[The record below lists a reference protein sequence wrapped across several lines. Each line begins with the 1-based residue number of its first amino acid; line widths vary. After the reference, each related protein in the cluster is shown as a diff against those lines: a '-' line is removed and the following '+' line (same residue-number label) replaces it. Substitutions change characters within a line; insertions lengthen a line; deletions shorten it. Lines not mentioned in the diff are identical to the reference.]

1 MSNTCKDKQKFKTS
15 EAAAKAGLR
24 TKGAINE
31 FLRILDLPLF
41 RKLNSQYSNYANET
55 YGVKERLFSED
66 GDKAVPNRKAFKQI
80 DAIKG
85 IHYQIN
91 EDTIQSEEEVIQP
104 KASPEVIANMKKI
117 AEKMN
122 VSLQELATYAKE
134 TGLDTKDVNGVADL
148 MRGVIAIAEGKEEFT
163 LTEEV
168 VHIATAIIEQ
178 KDPKLITEMISKIGN
193 FAIYQRTFNEYKDNP
208 AYQLADGKP
217 DIRKIKKEAV
227 DKLITEVIV
236 NQGEGSEY
244 FPELASDENQS
255 LIRKFWNTI
264 LNWFKGEY
272 NNAGI
277 PLFQE
282 AAQAITEG
290 TFEGTVSDLTEGGVF
305 YQVTDAQKAIQDKL
319 NQTKDSIEKV
329 TDVKTNDPLLLDS
342 EEANNY
348 YAIRQPNGTLERIT
362 KRVTDRV
369 KAWYKSRFPSK
380 VFSEAEKKL
389 NEAKRNY
396 GVQGH
401 ADLEEIHNRYYNA
414 DGTKRDVPLDRPT
427 FFNLPN
433 ADMYNKLE
441 KYYTDLIAEI
451 TKNDQPGQETLIFS
465 EVIIYDEKNK
475 EAGTIDFLSVDP
487 NGKANILD
495 WKFMDIKGED
505 VAWFKQG
512 AFNIQLSTYADILKN
527 NYGIKS
533 FGMKR
538 AIPISMELKR
548 ENPKDPESNL
558 YLSGIAIG
566 SVNPSQIQDIKLIPI
581 SEETES
587 TGYEALDEVIG
598 RLNALLRQYTK
609 EEVTTEEEREFKIE
623 RLNTIRRAIRMAQ
636 GANNIA
642 PLIDVIEVMR
652 KDGERI
658 LEDYNTTYKDRPATS
673 EDSSNS
679 ELSDFAEEMNT
690 YIKYSDVFVNVAREI
705 GDLIYSEDMVA
716 DAVTEEEIDALKERK
731 QVLNNLREESDAIFK
746 SREAIVKASTAFAD
760 KHIGERNGTVG
771 LTKPEAVIRG
781 LASFFR
787 GVSELPT
794 RSLRLLHKLTQSAQI
809 KAMAESTA
817 EVKEIM
823 DIRELI
829 VKKGEDARKFIQ
841 KLYQKTTEG
850 GLVNKLIYKYSRE
863 FTDTIKRLA
872 EEGGDKEWLLNNIDV
887 AAYKEEAN
895 KIMESQIEKIKKNNY
910 PGNEKEVEAQKE
922 KYILET
928 ERLWNI
934 DREDFNGFDNYVLK
948 RHPLDKWYSE
958 EYKQVLADPDLKRLY
973 DFIVKFNQKANDVG
987 YINNMVTKTFLPFIR
1002 KEMAEEIAFDNNISP
1017 MKNFADMLRIKTE
1030 DVGYGRV
1037 NEVTGELENGIPKY
1051 YTYDFTQTEQGV
1063 NDFSDVSEDLFKNLI
1078 LYVQQV
1084 NKYKY
1089 LTEVEGQL
1097 KLIKT
1102 VEEFKGHLNTNRIN
1116 RVVTKDG
1123 KPEVLPGNEK
1133 NAKMYDDFLSILL
1146 YGQKYLD
1153 DSDQAI
1159 DINGA
1164 LNFVK
1169 RGINSV
1175 AGREVWK
1182 ETEGDP
1188 ISMVKTIEAANRGF
1202 QLKTLGF
1209 EFISGAV
1216 NAFGGNIQ
1224 VATQAGRYFKAR
1236 EFAANEAFLTGQSV
1250 TSRTGIQSAKD
1261 KEEMEAFAELVN
1273 TFMPLKDDPSYE
1285 MYKEAG
1291 LSKLTRGSFADMLM
1305 VFMRAPEQLIEK
1317 SIFLSLLQ
1325 NTMVENGKIV
1335 SIQEFVKNK
1344 YKDRFSSGAAYKQTK
1359 AKIDAEIETLKKTR
1373 SITATKK
1380 LEDGKLVIPG
1390 LDLTNRDELNRLTAL
1405 TRRISRD
1412 ATGGMSDGDINK
1424 MSTSIWTKSMMVF
1437 KGWIPKLLDTR
1448 FGEFRKI
1455 SDDFSVEIGE
1465 DGIPIGEKYDIGRIR
1480 LLGTVLGKGI
1490 LEGARNVQNIL
1501 LMNDAGI
1508 EAIDEMFEEFREKYE
1523 AETGEP
1529 LTISREDFMDLIR
1542 TNLRNQIKELTILLS
1557 LFGAMMALGFLA
1569 PDDDDDDKAS
1579 KNMHRYAQR
1588 VVDKFIG
1595 ELSFFYNP
1603 LEFQKLLSGSTFP
1616 AIGLISDIT
1625 RFTKH
1630 TMVEMTGVD
1639 FDSETSTEEARQKA
1653 MPTKYL
1659 FKMLPVTKPALTYA
1673 AVLSDDFAREYDIT
1687 IQKESSR

>member
-24 TKGAINE
+24 TQGAINE
-31 FLRILDLPLF
+31 FLKILDLPKF
-41 RKLNSQYSNYANET
+41 RKLNSQYSNYASET
-55 YGVKERLFSED
+55 YGVNERLFSED
-66 GDKAVPNRKAFKQI
+66 GDKAVPNRQAFKKI

-85 IHYQIN
+85 IHYQLS
-91 EDTIQSEEEVIQP
+91 EDTIQGEEEVIQP

-134 TGLDTKDVNGVADL
+134 TGLDTTDINGVADL

-178 KDPKLITEMISKIGN
+178 KDPKLVTEMISKIGN

-208 AYQLADGKP
+208 AYQLPNGKP

-236 NQGEGSEY
+236 NQGEASEY

-319 NQTKDSIEKV
+319 NQTKADIEKV
-329 TDVKTNDPLLLDS
+329 IDVKSNDPLLLDS

-348 YAIRQPNGTLERIT
+348 YVIRQPNGIVERIT

-369 KAWYKSRFPSK
+369 QAWYKSKFPSK

-389 NEAKRNY
+389 NEIKRTY
-396 GVQGH
+396 GIQGH

-414 DGTKRDVPLDRPT
+414 DGTKKLNPDQRPT

-441 KYYTDLIAEI
+441 KYYTDLIADI

-465 EVIIYDEKNK
+465 EVIVYDEKNK

-487 NGKANILD
+487 NGKANIFD

-598 RLNALLRQYTK
+598 RLNSLLRQYTK

-636 GANNIA
+636 GANNIV

-705 GDLIYSEDMVA
+705 GDLIYSDEMVA
-716 DAVTEEEIDALKERK
+716 DAVTEEEINAVKERK
-731 QVLNNLREESDAIFK
+731 EVLNNLRQESDAIFK
-746 SREAIVKASTAFAD
+746 SREAIIKSATAFAD

-794 RSLRLLHKLTQSAQI
+794 RSLRLLHKLTQSAQV

-817 EVKEIM
+817 EIKEIM
-823 DIRELI
+823 DIREIL
-829 VKKGEDARKFIQ
+829 VKKGGDVRKYIQ
-841 KLYQKTTEG
+841 QMYQKTEEG
-850 GLVNKLIYKYSRE
+850 GLVNRLIHRYSKE
-863 FTDTIKRLA
+863 FTSTVDKLA

-887 AAYKEEAN
+887 DAYKEEAN

-928 ERLWNI
+928 ERLWDI
-934 DREDFNGFDNYVLK
+934 ERDDFNGFNNYIIK

-958 EYKQVLADPDLKRLY
+958 EYKKVLADPDLKRLY
-973 DFIVKFNQKANDVG
+973 DFILNFNKKATDVG

-1002 KEMAEEIAFDNNISP
+1002 KEMAEEIAWDNTISP
-1017 MKNFADMLRIKTE
+1017 MKHFADSLRIKTE
-1030 DVGYGRV
+1030 DVGFGKV
-1037 NEVTGELENGIPKY
+1037 NEITAEIENGIPKY

-1102 VEEFKGHLNTNRIN
+1102 IEEFKGHLNTNRIN
-1116 RVVTKDG
+1116 RVIKKDG

-1133 NAKMYDDFLSILL
+1133 NAKMYDDFLNILL

-1153 DSDQAI
+1153 DSDKAI
-1159 DINGA
+1159 DVNA
-1164 LNFVK
+1164 VLNFVK
-1169 RGINSV
+1169 RGVNSI
-1175 AGREVWK
+1175 ANREIWK

-1188 ISMVKTIEAANRGF
+1188 ISMVKTIEAANKAF

-1224 VATQAGRYFKAR
+1224 VATQAGGYFKGR
-1236 EFAANEAFLTGQSV
+1236 EFLANETKLLKQTFNSEEE
-1250 TSRTGIQSAKD
+1250 
-1261 KEEMEAFAELVN
+1261 KEIFAQLIN

-1291 LSKLTRGSFADMLM
+1291 LSVLTRGSFSDLLM
-1305 VFMRAPEQLIEK
+1305 VFMRKPEQLIEK

-1335 SIQEFVKNK
+1335 SIPEFVKNK
-1344 YKDRFSSGAAYKQTK
+1344 YKEGRFSSGAAYKQVK
-1359 AKIDAEIETLKKTR
+1359 SKIDAEIETLKKTR
-1373 SITATKK
+1373 SIDATKK
-1380 LEDGKLVIPG
+1380 LEDGKLVVPG
-1390 LDLTNRDELNRLTAL
+1390 LDLNDLDQISRLTRL

-1508 EAIDEMFEEFREKYE
+1508 EAIDQMFEEFKEKYE
-1523 AETGEP
+1523 AETGEA

-1569 PDDDDDDKAS
+1569 PDDDDDDRAS

-1603 LEFQKLLSGSTFP
+1603 LEFQRLLSGSTFP
-1616 AIGLISDIT
+1616 AIGLTSDII

-1630 TMVEMTGVD
+1630 SMVEMTGVD
-1639 FDSETSTEEARQKA
+1639 FDSETSIEEARKKA

-1659 FKMLPVTKPALTYA
+1659 FKMLPVTKSALTYA

-1687 IQKESSR
+1687 IQKESNR

>member
-15 EAAAKAGLR
+15 EAATKSAMR

-31 FLRILDLPLF
+31 FLKILDLPLF

-55 YGVKERLFSED
+55 YNIKERLFLED

-80 DAIKG
+80 DTAKG
-85 IHYQIN
+85 IYYQISD
-91 EDTIQSEEEVIQP
+91 DTIQSEEEVIQP
-104 KASPEVIANMKKI
+104 KASAEVIANIKKI
-117 AEKMN
+117 AKKMN
-122 VSLQELATYAKE
+122 VSLQDLSTYAKE
-134 TGLDTKDVNGVADL
+134 TGLDTTDVNGIADL

-178 KDPKLITEMISKIGN
+178 KDPKIVTEMISKIGN
-193 FAIYQRTFNEYKDNP
+193 FAIYQRTLNQYKNNP
-208 AYQLADGKP
+208 AYQLANGKP

-236 NQGEGSEY
+236 NQGQGDEY

-282 AAQAITEG
+282 TAQAIVEG
-290 TFEGTVSDLTEGGVF
+290 TIEGTISDLTEGGIF
-305 YQVTDAQKAIQDKL
+305 YQITDAQKSIQDKL
-319 NQTKDSIEKV
+319 NETKANIEKV
-329 TDVKTNDPLLLDS
+329 TDVKSNDPLLLDT

-369 KAWYKSRFPSK
+369 KAWYKTRFPTK
-380 VFSEAEKKL
+380 VFSEAEKTL
-389 NEAKRNY
+389 NEAKRTY

-401 ADLEEIHNRYYNA
+401 SDLEEIHGRYYNT
-414 DGTKRDVPLDRPT
+414 DGTKKLNPDQRPT

-451 TKNDQPGQETLIFS
+451 TKNDKPGEETLIFS
-465 EVIIYDEKNK
+465 EVIVYDEKNK
-475 EAGTIDFLSVDP
+475 EAGTIDFLSIDP
-487 NGKANILD
+487 EGKANILD

-548 ENPKDPESNL
+548 ENPKDPDSNI

-587 TGYEALDEVIG
+587 TGYEALDKVIA

-679 ELSDFAEEMNT
+679 ELSDFAEEMNY
-690 YIKYSDVFVNVAREI
+690 YIKNSSIFSTISDEI
-705 GDLIYSEDMVA
+705 GDLIYSSEMEV
-716 DAVTEEEIDALKERK
+716 DAKTEEELDALKERK
-731 QVLNNLREESDAIFK
+731 DVLRKLDDESKKIRK
-746 SREAIVKASTAFAD
+746 SIAEITGAVTAFAD

-794 RSLRLLHKLTQSAQI
+794 RSLRLLYKLIQSAQI
-809 KAMAESTA
+809 KAMAESTN

-823 DIRELI
+823 DIRELL
-829 VKKGEDARKFIQ
+829 VKKGGDVRKYIQ
-841 KLYQKTTEG
+841 KIYQKTEEG
-850 GLVNKLIYKYSRE
+850 GLVNRLIHKYSKE
-863 FTDTIKRLA
+863 FTSTVDKLA
-872 EEGGDKEWLLNNIDV
+872 EEGGNKKWLLDNIDV

-895 KIMESQIEKIKKNNY
+895 KIMESQIDKINKNNY

-928 ERLWNI
+928 RRLWDI
-934 DREDFNGFDNYVLK
+934 ERDDFNGFNNYVIK

-958 EYKQVLADPDLKRLY
+958 EYKNILSDPDLNRLY
-973 DFIVKFNQKANDVG
+973 DFIVNFNKKANDVG

-1002 KEMAEEIAFDNNISP
+1002 KEMAEEIAWDNNISP
-1017 MKNFADMLRIKTE
+1017 MKNFADSLRIKTE

-1051 YTYDFTQTEQGV
+1051 YTYDFTRTEEGV

-1116 RVVTKDG
+1116 RVVNKDG
-1123 KPEVLPGNEK
+1123 KPQELPGNEK
-1133 NAKMYDDFLSILL
+1133 NAKMYDDFLNILL

-1153 DSDQAI
+1153 DSDKAI
-1159 DINGA
+1159 DVNGV

-1169 RGINSV
+1169 RGVNDF
-1175 AGREVWK
+1175 AGREIWK
-1182 ETEGDP
+1182 ETEGNP

-1236 EFAANEAFLTGQSV
+1236 EFAANEAKLLGQTFGSEEE
-1250 TSRTGIQSAKD
+1250 
-1261 KEEMEAFAELVN
+1261 KEIFAELIN

-1285 MYKEAG
+1285 MLKDSG
-1291 LSKLTRGSFADMLM
+1291 LSTLTRGSISDTLM
-1305 VFMRAPEQLIEK
+1305 VFMRLPEQLIEK

-1325 NTMVENGKIV
+1325 NTMIENGKIV
-1335 SIQEFVKNK
+1335 NIQEFVKNK
-1344 YKDRFSSGAAYKQTK
+1344 YKDRFSSGAAYKQ
-1359 AKIDAEIETLKKTR
+1359 AKTSIDAEVEELKKTR
-1373 SITATKK
+1373 SIDATKK
-1380 LEDGKLVIPG
+1380 LENGKLVIPG
-1390 LDLTNRDELNRLTAL
+1390 LDLTNRDELNRLTIL

-1465 DGIPIGEKYDIGRIR
+1465 DGIPMGEKYDIGRIR
-1480 LLGTVLGKGI
+1480 LLGSVLGQGI
-1490 LEGARNVQNIL
+1490 LKGARNVQNIL
-1501 LMNDAGI
+1501 AMNDAGI

-1523 AETGEP
+1523 AETGEA

-1557 LFGAMMALGFLA
+1557 LFGAMMALGFIA
-1569 PDDDDDDKAS
+1569 PDDDDNDKAS

-1603 LEFQKLLSGSTFP
+1603 LEFQRLLSGSTFP
-1616 AIGLISDIT
+1616 AIGLTSDII

-1630 TMVEMTGVD
+1630 SMVQMTGVD
-1639 FDSETSTEEARQKA
+1639 FDSSTTLEEARQKA

-1659 FKMLPVTKPALTYA
+1659 FKMLPVTKAALTYA
-1673 AVLSDDFAREYDIT
+1673 AVLSSDFAKEYDIT
-1687 IQKESSR
+1687 IQKETSR

>member
-15 EAAAKAGLR
+15 EAATKSAMR

-31 FLRILDLPLF
+31 FLKILDLPLF
-41 RKLNSQYSNYANET
+41 RRLNSQYSNYASEKYNI
-55 YGVKERLFSED
+55 KERLFFED
-66 GDKAVPNRKAFKQI
+66 GDRAVPNRGAFKQI
-80 DAIKG
+80 DNIKG
-85 IHYQIN
+85 IHYQIS

-104 KASPEVIANMKKI
+104 KATPEVIANMKKI

-122 VSLQELATYAKE
+122 VSLQDLATYAKE

-178 KDPKLITEMISKIGN
+178 KNPKLVTEMVSKIAN
-193 FAIYQRTFNEYKDNP
+193 FTIYQRTFNEYKNNP
-208 AYQLADGKP
+208 AYQLSDGKP

-255 LIRKFWNTI
+255 LIRKWWNAI
-264 LNWFKGEY
+264 LDFFKGEY

-290 TFEGTVSDLTEGGVF
+290 TFEGTVNDLTDGGVF
-305 YQVTDAQKAIQDKL
+305 YQVTDAQKAIQDKI
-319 NQTKDSIEKV
+319 NETKVSIEKV
-329 TDVKTNDPLLLDS
+329 TDVKSNDPLLLDT

-369 KAWYKSRFPSK
+369 KAWYKTRFPSK
-380 VFSEAEKKL
+380 VFSEAEKTL
-389 NEAKRNY
+389 NEAKRTY

-401 ADLEEIHNRYYNA
+401 ADLEEIHGRYYNA
-414 DGTKRDVPLDRPT
+414 DGTKKLNPDQRPT

-441 KYYTDLIAEI
+441 KYYTDLIADI
-451 TKNDQPGQETLIFS
+451 TKNDEPGRETLIFS
-465 EVIIYDEKNK
+465 EVVVYDQKNK

-487 NGKANILD
+487 DGKANILD

-512 AFNIQLSTYADILKN
+512 AFNLQISTYADILKN

-587 TGYEALDEVIG
+587 TGYEALDEVIK
-598 RLNALLRQYTK
+598 RLNALLRQYSK
-609 EEVTTEEEREFKIE
+609 EEATTEEEREFKIE

-658 LEDYNTTYKDRPATS
+658 LEDYNTTYKNRPATI

-679 ELSDFAEEMNT
+679 ELSDFAEEMNH
-690 YIKYSDVFVNVAREI
+690 YIKYSEVFTNVAREI
-705 GDLIYSEDMVA
+705 GDLIYSAQMVA
-716 DAVTEEEIDALKERK
+716 DAQTEEESIALKERK
-731 QVLNNLREESDAIFK
+731 EVLNNLRQESDAIFK
-746 SREAIVKASTAFAD
+746 SREAILKAATAFAD

-823 DIRELI
+823 DIREIL
-829 VKKGEDARKFIQ
+829 VKKGGDVRKYVQQI
-841 KLYQKTTEG
+841 YQKTAEG
-850 GLVNKLIYKYSRE
+850 GLVNRLIHRYSKE
-863 FTDTIKRLA
+863 FTSTVDKLA

-887 AAYKEEAN
+887 AAYKEEAY

-910 PGNEKEVEAQKE
+910 PGTEKEVESQKE
-922 KYILET
+922 KYITEV
-928 ERLWNI
+928 ERLWDI
-934 DREDFNGFDNYVLK
+934 EREDFNGFNNYVIK

-958 EYKQVLADPDLKRLY
+958 EYKKVLADPDLKKLY
-973 DFIVKFNQKANDVG
+973 DFIVNFNKKATDVG

-1002 KEMAEEIAFDNNISP
+1002 KEMAEEIAFDNTISP
-1017 MKNFADMLRIKTE
+1017 MKNFADSLRIKTE

-1051 YTYDFTQTEQGV
+1051 YTYDFTKTEEEGV
-1063 NDFSDVSEDLFKNLI
+1063 NDFSDVSEDIFKNLI

-1102 VEEFKGHLNTNRIN
+1102 IEEFKGHLNTNRIN

-1133 NAKMYDDFLSILL
+1133 NAKMYDDFLNILL
-1146 YGQKYLD
+1146 YGQKYAD
-1153 DSDQAI
+1153 DSDKAI
-1159 DINGA
+1159 DVNAA

-1169 RGINSV
+1169 RGVNSV

-1236 EFAANEAFLTGQSV
+1236 EFAANEAKLVAQRFGS
-1250 TSRTGIQSAKD
+1250 
-1261 KEEMEAFAELVN
+1261 EEEKQIFAELIN

-1291 LSKLTRGSFADMLM
+1291 LSKLTRGSLSDTLM
-1305 VFMRAPEQLIEK
+1305 VFMRVPEQLIEK

-1344 YKDRFSSGAAYKQTK
+1344 YKDRFSSGAAYKQAK
-1359 AKIDAEIETLKKTR
+1359 SKIDAEIETLKKTR
-1373 SITATKK
+1373 SIDATKK
-1380 LEDGKLVIPG
+1380 LEEGKLVIPG
-1390 LDLTNRDELNRLTAL
+1390 LDLANRDELNRLTTL

-1465 DGIPIGEKYDIGRIR
+1465 DGIPMGERYDIGRIR

-1490 LEGARNVQNIL
+1490 LQGARNVQNIIA
-1501 LMNDAGI
+1501 MNDAGI
-1508 EAIDEMFEEFREKYE
+1508 EAIDQMFEEFREKYE

-1616 AIGLISDIT
+1616 AIGLTSDII

-1630 TMVEMTGVD
+1630 SMVQMTGVD
-1639 FDSETSTEEARQKA
+1639 FDSETSMEEARQKA

-1659 FKMLPVTKPALTYA
+1659 FKMLPVTKSALTYA
-1673 AVLSDDFAREYDIT
+1673 AVLSSDFAKEYDVT
-1687 IQKESSR
+1687 IQKETSR